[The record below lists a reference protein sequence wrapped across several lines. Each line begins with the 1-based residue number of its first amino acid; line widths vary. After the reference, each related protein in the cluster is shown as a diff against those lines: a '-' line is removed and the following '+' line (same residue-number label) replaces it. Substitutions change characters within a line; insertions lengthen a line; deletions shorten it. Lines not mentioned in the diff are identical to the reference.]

1 MQLAEQVTVAGQ
13 SEKMANTRSG
23 YVATAAGMTNGP
35 PTMTRA
41 LRVAISTRMNPRL
54 GNWLLGYGAFL
65 IAVGVAGYLS
75 NPEKAATAL
84 LSGGTFGALSMAWG
98 FLLRGGRGWARTG
111 AIATTGFLTA
121 IFTWRSTA
129 SWLAVLGGRPEKTV
143 AASLITAM
151 LVASVVTLVV
161 LVRRVGESRA

>member
-1 MQLAEQVTVAGQ
+1 
-13 SEKMANTRSG
+13 
-23 YVATAAGMTNGP
+23 
-35 PTMTRA
+35 MTR
-41 LRVAISTRMNPRL
+41 RL

-65 IAVGVAGYLS
+65 IAVGVVGFLS

-84 LSGGTFGALSMAWG
+84 ISGGTFGALSIAWG
-98 FLLRGGRGWARTG
+98 LLLRTGRVWARTG

-129 SWLAVLGGRPEKTV
+129 SWLAVLGGRPEKAV